1 MAGLNDNI
9 LVSSHSTSIKKL
21 SASNELQERFLTQI
35 NEPLQS
41 RPRPRNLLSKFT
53 ITSPNPSQSC
63 LNLIPAYRT
72 CVQESLPILSP
83 EDKKKMNISS
93 FSGLL
98 FHNNCSS
105 PQESISNFSP
115 DGVKTRKCLL
125 EKKTIHRSLEDLSR
139 ASSTNK
145 FNLSFDDPPTSSSFR
160 SRNSIPFSS
169 GDSFSTHRHLSTQQE
184 SFIKQD
190 GNGMMKKSSQASP
203 NSPLCQQRRMNSLV
217 QTDNIINTDEERKR
231 KDGVVVTGGETC
243 YSATGGSNSIVNIFD
258 NVEEKVV
265 DGNLRSL
272 SIENELLKKR
282 IKEERRK
289 CIFYRIVN
297 AFAFEALRRRSQR
310 LVQIE
315 ESLVTRKVECAA
327 RVILH
332 HLLLNSWKM
341 TKGQVTAIS
350 VENAQM
356 HKTVNRYITYGQVE
370 DYN

>member
-1 MAGLNDNI
+1 MAALNDN
-9 LVSSHSTSIKKL
+9 LQVPHSTSIKKI
-21 SASNELQERFLTQI
+21 SASNELKERFLTQI

-41 RPRPRNLLSKFT
+41 KPRPRNLLSKFT

-105 PQESISNFSP
+105 PQESISNFSA
-115 DGVKTRKCLL
+115 DGLKTRKCLL
-125 EKKTIHRSLEDLSR
+125 EKKTIHRSLEDLRR
-139 ASSTNK
+139 ASTNK
-145 FNLSFDDPPTSSSFR
+145 CNLSFDDPPTTSSFR
-160 SRNSIPFSS
+160 SRNSIPFCS
-169 GDSFSTHRHLSTQQE
+169 GDSFSTQRHVNTRKE
-184 SFIKQD
+184 SYIREA

-203 NSPLCQQRRMNSLV
+203 ISPLCQQRRMNSLV
-217 QTDNIINTDEERKR
+217 QTDNIINTNEERMK
-231 KDGVVVTGGETC
+231 KDGVVVNGGGGGTC

-265 DGNLRSL
+265 EGNLRSL
-272 SIENELLKKR
+272 SIENELLKRR

-315 ESLVTRKVECAA
+315 ENLVERKVECAA

-356 HKTVNRYITYGQVE
+356 HKTVNKIIWTSWR
-370 DYN
+370 